1 MIAGVI
7 RRYRAGYTRCSSG
20 APKKDAPAQN
30 NINSSRRFYG
40 GIKIAMITNRSKMSR
55 LVVDAVALQS
65 NEYCYSPPL
74 RVLRVG

>member
-1 MIAGVI
+1 MVAGESVAI
-7 RRYRAGYTRCSSG
+7 EPGIPVAL
-20 APKKDAPAQN
+20 PVHLEIDAPAQN
-30 NINSSRRFYG
+30 NNNSSRRFYG